1 MSRRPNL
8 ATVSIAVL
16 VIMAFVGAAAAE
28 PGKGRGGGGGGG
40 PAARP
45 APAPPA
51 AGPRVSAPAPRAPM
65 MARPAPA
72 PRAMPQAPR
81 AMPQMQRAMPQRA
94 MPPRM
99 AQPRAMPQRAMP
111 PRAMSRPA
119 PALRQSIGPRNA
131 GRAPRPEPRV
141 ASPRSRP
148 DFMNRAERRALQRE
162 QAAQPRINARDRAAE
177 RNQLRQQRAA
187 DRLQLREQQAAE
199 RLQRR
204 QTAVQNRIERLQQR
218 AERGRLSG
226 ADRRALRRLER
237 VQRQLG
243 PTLPAIARDRDRDQ
257 RQGARREAR
266 VTPQQAARERFA
278 ANFINTNADRGPRRF
293 ERAGRLAAPL
303 AWRRGW
309 RAAYVPWLGAIYWP
323 YAYSDL
329 FYYAFW
335 PDAYEPG
342 YWAFAYD
349 DLYDGIFFP
358 DGAPYIDYAY
368 QGPYYQSAEVRL
380 TTGSSRSSAR
390 APATPG
396 RLDRATRA
404 FCAEQA
410 KGITTLPFERIEQAV
425 RPTNDQRALFAD
437 LKKAAAEAAAQFR
450 EACPENVPLTP
461 LGRLEAMTMRLEAA
475 RDAIKIMRPALAA
488 FYQSLDNEQ
497 KAAFNEIG
505 PDLAREPRTAQNAAS
520 CQGGKAGLAALP
532 IERIEAI
539 VQPVQTQQAALAS
552 LQDAIEKSVTRL
564 SEACPLET
572 PATPVARLDA
582 MQRRIDA
589 MLAAAQ
595 EIRPALEAFYAS
607 LDDEQKAKF
616 NRLSRVTA
624 QSRQA
629 D

>member
-1 MSRRPNL
+1 
-8 ATVSIAVL
+8 
-16 VIMAFVGAAAAE
+16 
-28 PGKGRGGGGGGG
+28 
-40 PAARP
+40 
-45 APAPPA
+45 
-51 AGPRVSAPAPRAPM
+51 M

-81 AMPQMQRAMPQRA
+81 VMPQRAMPQRA

-99 AQPRAMPQRAMP
+99 AQPRAMPPRAMP

-119 PALRQSIGPRNA
+119 PA
-131 GRAPRPEPRV
+131 PRV

-148 DFMNRAERRALQRE
+148 GFMDRAGRAERRALRRE
-162 QAAQPRINARDRAAE
+162 QAAQPRINARERGADAARSRAADTARDRAAE
-177 RNQLRQQRAA
+177 RNQLREQRAA
-187 DRLQLREQQAAE
+187 DRLQLREQRAAE

-243 PTLPAIARDRDRDQ
+243 PTPPAIARDRDRDQ
-257 RQGARREAR
+257 RQGARRDAR
-266 VTPQQAARERFA
+266 VTPQQAVRGRFA
-278 ANFINTNADRGPRRF
+278 ASFIDINADRGSRRF
-293 ERAGRLAAPL
+293 ERAGRLAPHL

-309 RAAYVPWLGAIYWP
+309 HAAYVPWLGAVYWP
-323 YAYSDL
+323 YAYNDI

-342 YWAFAYD
+342 YWAFAFD
-349 DLYDGIFFP
+349 DFYDGIFFP
-358 DGAPYIDYAY
+358 DGAPFIDYAY
-368 QGPYYQSAEVRL
+368 QGPYYRGGRGGEVGD
-380 TTGSSRSSAR
+380 TTGSSYQGSAR

-410 KGITTLPFERIEQAV
+410 KGVTTLPFGRIEQAV
-425 RPTNDQRALFAD
+425 RPINDQKALFAD

-450 EACPENVPLTP
+450 EACPESVPLTP
-461 LGRLEAMTMRLEAA
+461 LGRLEAMTMRLEATL
-475 RDAIKIMRPALAA
+475 DAIKIMRPALAA
-488 FYQSLDNEQ
+488 FYESLDDEQ

-505 PDLAREPRTAQNAAS
+505 PDLVREPRTAENAAN
-520 CQGGKAGLAALP
+520 CQGGKAGLAELP
-532 IERIEAI
+532 IERIEAL
-539 VQPVQTQQAALAS
+539 VQPTQSQQAALAS
-552 LQDAIEKSVTRL
+552 LQDAIEKSLTRL
-564 SEACPLET
+564 SKACALET

-624 QSRQA
+624 RSRE
-629 D
+629 